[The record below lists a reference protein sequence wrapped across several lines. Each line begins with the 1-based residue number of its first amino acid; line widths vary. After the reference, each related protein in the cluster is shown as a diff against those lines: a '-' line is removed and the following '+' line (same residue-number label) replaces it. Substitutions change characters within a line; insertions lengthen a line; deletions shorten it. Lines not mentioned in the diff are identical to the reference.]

1 MGSNGST
8 PDKIREHIL
17 VIEDSPTQA
26 EQLRY
31 ILEKH
36 HYRVSVACN
45 GGAALAKIAE
55 QKPALIIS
63 DIVMPEMD
71 GYELCRHIKTREDS
85 RNVPVILL
93 TSLNN
98 PKDVIRALECGADN
112 FFTKPYREEYLLSRI
127 MDILA
132 SRHHD
137 QETQNLPGL
146 EISFGCQKHL
156 ITSNRRQILD
166 LLLSTYEAAILKNNE
181 LISARDE
188 LSALNEQLSAA
199 NQELAAFNYTVSH
212 DLCQPLNY
220 IGVACQA
227 IKMSSYDKL
236 DDNNKECLD
245 IVMDGVNHMA
255 KLIES
260 LLRFSNSTQKAMHP
274 EIVSLSTIANK
285 IASKLR
291 TAEPGRQVIFTSA
304 EELTA
309 HGDPQLLYVVLDN
322 LLGNAWKYTGK
333 QEHAVIEFGSVE
345 HNGTTVF
352 FVRDNGPGFSM
363 TDVENL
369 FIPFKRLPGTTE
381 FLGHGIGLA
390 TVERIIRRHNGKIW
404 AEAEPCKGATFF
416 FTLGK

>member
-1 MGSNGST
+1 MMGSSGST
-8 PDKIREHIL
+8 PDKIRENIL
-17 VIEDSPTQA
+17 VIEDSLTQA

-45 GGAALAKIAE
+45 GSAALAKIEE

-71 GYELCRHIKTREDS
+71 GYELCRHIKTLDDS

-93 TSLNN
+93 TSLND

-132 SRHHD
+132 NRQHD
-137 QETQNLPGL
+137 QENQKLPGL

-156 ITSNRRQILD
+156 ITANRRQILD

-181 LISARDE
+181 LSSARDE
-188 LSALNEQLSAA
+188 LSSLNEQLTAA

-212 DLCQPLNY
+212 DLCQPLNC
-220 IGVACQA
+220 IGIASQA
-227 IKMSSYDKL
+227 IKRSSEDKL
-236 DDNNKECLD
+236 DDNNKECLQ

-260 LLRFSNSTQKAMHP
+260 LLRLSNSAQKTLHP
-274 EIVSLSTIANK
+274 EIVSLSTIANR
-285 IASKLR
+285 IASKQR
-291 TAEPGRQVIFTSA
+291 IAEPGRQVMFNSA
-304 EELTA
+304 EDLTA
-309 HGDPQLLYVVLDN
+309 HGDPQLLHAVLDN
-322 LLGNAWKYTGK
+322 LIGNAWKYTGK
-333 QEHAVIEFGSVE
+333 QEHAVIEVGSLE

-363 TDVENL
+363 TDAENL
-369 FIPFKRLPGTTE
+369 FIPFKRLPGTIE
-381 FLGHGIGLA
+381 FL
-390 TVERIIRRHNGKIW
+390 K
-404 AEAEPCKGATFF
+404 
-416 FTLGK
+416 